1 MRNRL
6 FVCAAFVAL
15 ALGLAPGT
23 ARAEFITTVVMS
35 GLENPRRLAFGPDGG
50 LYVAEA
56 GRGGTTPT
64 MIAIGGVPQF
74 FGTTGAVSRLQGGV
88 QQRVLTGLPSLA
100 RTGGMNAGG
109 LNNIAFGSG
118 GELYGVF
125 SLATGVVAQRDAL
138 GSAAASLGQLVRL
151 PLAGGSVLNLADLAT
166 YEATSNPDGR
176 GLNSNPFGL
185 LVTPGGGFVVADAG
199 GNDILGVTAGGTIS
213 TLAVLP
219 ARPTPLP
226 FGPPLIESVPTAV
239 ALGPDGAYYIGELT
253 GAPYPRGF
261 ANVYRFD
268 PLTRDLA
275 VAVSGFT
282 NIVDLTFGPDGSLY
296 VLQISRDG
304 LASPTGPVPGALL
317 RVDPRTGARTTILSE
332 GLDFP
337 TGVAVGPDGSIYVS
351 NFGTSPGGGQVL
363 QLRPVPEPTSL
374 TLLGFGALSLLGYS
388 WRRKRRPAVA
398 ASP

>member
-1 MRNRL
+1 
-6 FVCAAFVAL
+6 V
-15 ALGLAPGT
+15 
-23 ARAEFITTVVMS
+23 TTVVMS

-100 RTGGMNAGG
+100 RTGGSNAGG

-268 PLTRDLA
+268 PLTGDLA

-282 NIVDLTFGPDGSLY
+282 NIVDLTFGPDGGLY
-296 VLQISRDG
+296 VLQLTTNG
-304 LASPTGPVPGALL
+304 LASPTGPGPGALF
-317 RVDPRTGARTTILSE
+317 RVDPVTGARALIASE
-332 GLDFP
+332 GLSFP
-337 TGVAVGPDGSIYVS
+337 TGLVFGPDDSLYVS
-351 NFGTSPGGGQVL
+351 NLSTSPGGGQVL
-363 QLRPVPEPTSL
+363 RITAVPEPSTFA
-374 TLLGFGALSLLGYS
+374 LLGLGLVGLFGYA
-388 WRRKRRPAVA
+388 WRRSRRT
-398 ASP
+398 ASKS